1 MFDENP
7 KYNFD
12 FKVADD
18 VEQTYIAQQET
29 RDSDI
34 VTGSYSYVDP
44 YGSLIIVNYEAGPMG
59 YSAVTEKQEGF
70 VNIRKQSSGSASA
83 SASGFTGATSGGFTS
98 TSSSSSSSV
107 DQSDLIARIIAS
119 LQPQISSAVQSAL
132 ATSSSNTGLLRETS
146 RVATGRS
153 APARDL
159 VGTFGDGVSVNI
171 DTPEYNINY

>member
-1 MFDENP
+1 
-7 KYNFD
+7 
-12 FKVADD
+12 
-18 VEQTYIAQQET
+18 
-29 RDSDI
+29 
-34 VTGSYSYVDP
+34 
-44 YGSLIIVNYEAGPMG
+44 MG
-59 YSAVTEKQEGF
+59 YSAVTEKQKGF
-70 VNIRKQSSGSASA
+70 VNIRQQSSSGSS
-83 SASGFTGATSGGFTS
+83 SASGFTGATSGGFSTTSS

-132 ATSSSNTGLLRETS
+132 AVSSSNTGLVRETN

-159 VGTFGDGVSVNI
+159 AGTFGNGVSVNI